1 MTQQTIVQMADDILG
16 GILTDPGKL
25 KSKSHLQENQEELPE
40 VSPAQ
45 HDIIMSHI
53 LDEGVKDTAERVMK
67 KVKHSTKVAS
77 HRAKAYVTGKAGPYS
92 WKNASKKPG
101 KHGAPALP
109 RTLGGDIKKVRNKI
123 SGMLKPMSD
132 KDFDAAG
139 MPRRGERYLGP
150 RELQRKDIKKNEHK
164 MENFTQDQ
172 IETLKKAKE
181 IVSEMT
187 GVGSIGVNM
196 SGGDESSH
204 HPALQVKLPG
214 DKDQAKQIKA
224 ASTPPAIQL
233 KAIKGQSPKG
243 HYVNNKAGV
252 KRKSSSSKDDET
264 QRRVHDDMSAMY
276 HESFDS
282 FVDGI
287 LLKEDATGK
296 RYKGDVS
303 VAEFGRKGPANDT
316 FGGGGIQTGGR
327 GPVVKLTKNQL
338 MTAKKKSAGSGQ
350 DKGEN
355 GFGKASSHSRKHPQN
370 PYAGGK

>member
-1 MTQQTIVQMADDILG
+1 MTQQTIAQMADDILG

-40 VSPAQ
+40 VTPEQHAALMGHVLEEDKTKAQ
-45 HDIIMSHI
+45 V
-53 LDEGVKDTAERVMK
+53 VKQKIRIGGK
-67 KVKHSTKVAS
+67 KVKQKIERVLRKGEDDANQAGVVSTGQG
-77 HRAKAYVTGKAGPYS
+77 RAPVG
-92 WKNASKKPG
+92 
-101 KHGAPALP
+101 
-109 RTLGGDIKKVRNKI
+109 
-123 SGMLKPMSD
+123 SGTRP
-132 KDFDAAG
+132 
-139 MPRRGERYLGP
+139 
-150 RELQRKDIKKNEHK
+150 QHK
-164 MENFTQDQ
+164 LRDHMENLSNDQ

-224 ASTPPAIQL
+224 ASTPPAMQL